1 MVSVMALW
9 LPILLSAVMVFIVSS
24 ILHMVL
30 PHHRNDYAKLPNED
44 NLRDAIRN
52 AGVKPGNYAIPCPAN
67 PKDMGSPE
75 MLEKYNQGPV
85 GLVTVLQ
92 NGPPAMGKSLAQWF
106 VFSLVISVFV
116 AYVTGIAVGPGAD
129 YMLVFRL
136 AGTVAILGYGAT
148 SATDSIWKGVAW
160 STTMK
165 HLFDGVI
172 YGFFTAG
179 VFGWLWP

>member
-1 MVSVMALW
+1 ML
-9 LPILLSAVMVFIVSS
+9 
-24 ILHMVL
+24 
-30 PHHRNDYAKLPNED
+30 AK
-44 NLRDAIRN
+44 
-52 AGVKPGNYAIPCPAN
+52 YT
-67 PKDMGSPE
+67 
-75 MLEKYNQGPV
+75 QGPV
-85 GLVTVLQ
+85 GLVTVMQ

-106 VFSLVISVFV
+106 AFSLVVSVFV
-116 AYVTGIAVGPGAD
+116 GYVTGLAAGPGAD

-148 SATDSIWKGVAW
+148 WATDSIWKGMAW

-172 YGFFTAG
+172 YGLFTAG